1 MIHDGA
7 RPFVTQDMVV
17 RSIQTLAD
25 YKACT
30 VGMPVKDTIK
40 IVNENRIGMATPARE
55 YLWQI
60 QTPQSFDYKCL
71 MKCYQKMMKK
81 RADGAAIAVTDD
93 TMVVEEYGKIQVK
106 VIEGSY
112 TNIKI
117 TTPEDMRIGQEF
129 LQKQG

>member
-1 MIHDGA
+1 MSDE
-7 RPFVTQDMVV
+7 VLSEDDEET
-17 RSIQTLAD
+17 
-25 YKACT
+25 
-30 VGMPVKDTIK
+30 
-40 IVNENRIGMATPARE
+40 
-55 YLWQI
+55 
-60 QTPQSFDYKCL
+60 
-71 MKCYQKMMKK
+71 
-81 RADGAAIAVTDD
+81 ADGAAIAVTDD